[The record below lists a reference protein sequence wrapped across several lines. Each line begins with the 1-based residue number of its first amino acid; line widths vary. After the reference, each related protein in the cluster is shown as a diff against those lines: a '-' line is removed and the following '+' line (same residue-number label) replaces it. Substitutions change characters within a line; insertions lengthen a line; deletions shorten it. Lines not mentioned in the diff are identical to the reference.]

1 MLLHTQDG
9 QALEEQKMDMLKS
22 SGLWQFRQEAEDQFT
37 EPVNILAAQGNVFDD
52 LASPVTTFKGGGA
65 DSNGAGSENQAEN
78 DEKMPAISLSLEESD
93 DDSWLG

>member
-22 SGLWQFRQEAEDQFT
+22 SGLWQLRQEAEDQFT
-37 EPVNILAAQGNVFDD
+37 EPVNVLAAQENVFDD
-52 LASPVTTFKGGGA
+52 LASPVTTFRWGGA
-65 DSNGAGSENQAEN
+65 DSNGAGSEKRAEN